1 MAAASTATTL
11 KRVGA
16 SLGGA
21 ALAVGT
27 RSLALLRPAEK
38 PLHPDGVTVTG
49 TLHRRGSD
57 PNSGTVAGVPWLDEP
72 GRDEVV
78 VRLSR
83 AVGLPTALPDIH
95 GLALRVSLGE
105 TPADLLFAS
114 TGWGRVGRFVLT
126 FSRRP
131 ETRPLT
137 TLLPYRTEVG
147 AVVLGAQAVDLGS
160 YELFWAPYAGQ
171 WRAFAHL
178 ELTDELASDQQ
189 ISFDPVLN
197 QVPGLEQYA
206 AVVRLRE
213 PSYLIARKS
222 RRSR

>member
-1 MAAASTATTL
+1 MTAASTA
-11 KRVGA
+11 KRIGA
-16 SLGGA
+16 SVGGA
-21 ALAVGT
+21 ALAAAT
-27 RSLALLRPAEK
+27 RSLALLRPADK

-57 PNSGTVAGVPWLDEP
+57 PGTSTGTVSGVPWLDHP

-83 AVGLPTALPDIH
+83 AIGLPARLPDIH

-105 TPADLLFAS
+105 RTADLLLAS
-114 TGWGRVGRFVLT
+114 TGWWRVGRFVLT
-126 FSRRP
+126 FGRRP

-137 TLLPYRTEVG
+137 TLLPYRTDRG
-147 AVVLGAQAVDLGS
+147 AVVLGAKAVGLGS
-160 YELFWAPYAGQ
+160 YELSWAPYAGE
-171 WRAFAHL
+171 WRAFASL
-178 ELTDELASDQQ
+178 ELSDELAADQQ

-197 QVPGLEQYA
+197 QVPGLEQYP

-213 PSYLIARKS
+213 PSYLLARKS
-222 RRSR
+222 RRAS